1 MRRVVS
7 HMTQS
12 TIKIFLLFL
21 VLPLSSFGQNLNGYR
36 INGTLYN
43 AEGQKVYL
51 IKRGEMKFDYEKTIY
66 VDSAIVRNN
75 SFLFK
80 GKVDEPSYYSIFFKE
95 DWKPFILDNSILT
108 FVGNGNEFLYK
119 SKIYGSKEISWA
131 DELKNSIRPFI
142 SLMNDVADSS
152 MAASSRGDTLLAK
165 KYADSNQ
172 LYAKKIDAK
181 NKSFIANHPNAF
193 ISFYILH
200 NGYKNF
206 GIKQSK
212 KLFNNLSTQ
221 LKSRSFSIELKYQ
234 IFEGEQMTAVNR
246 KAISFSQTDT
256 SGNEI
261 TLSSFK
267 GKYLLIDFWASWCGP
282 CRAENPNVKTAYEKY
297 KIKGFEVLGVSL
309 DNDGLAWADAIVKD
323 DLKWTNVS
331 DLKGWKNDVAKK
343 YIVSAVPA
351 NYLIDREG
359 KIIAKNLRGESL
371 LNKLKELF
379 GQ

>member
-1 MRRVVS
+1 MK
-7 HMTQS
+7 QS
-12 TIKIFLLFL
+12 TIKLYLLFL
-21 VLPLSSFGQNLNGYR
+21 ILPLCSFGQNLNGYL
-36 INGTLYN
+36 INGTLHN

-51 IKRGEMKFDYEKTIY
+51 IKRGEMKFDYEKNIY
-66 VDSAIVRNN
+66 VDSAIVRHNY
-75 SFLFK
+75 FQFK
-80 GKVDEPSYYSIFFKE
+80 GKVNEPDYYSILFKE

-108 FVGNGNEFLYK
+108 FVGNGNEYLYK

-131 DELKNSIRPFI
+131 DELKNSTSPFI
-142 SLMNDVADSS
+142 SPMNDAADSS

-172 LYAKKIDAK
+172 YYAKKIDAK
-181 NKSFIANHPNAF
+181 NENFISNHPNAF
-193 ISFYILH
+193 ISLYTLY
-200 NGYKNF
+200 NGHKNF
-206 GIKQSK
+206 GIKQSR

-221 LKSRSFSIELKYQ
+221 LKSCSFSIELKYQ
-234 IFEGEQMTAVNR
+234 IFEAEQMTALNR

-267 GKYLLIDFWASWCGP
+267 GKYLLIDFWASWCRP
-282 CRAENPNVKTAYEKY
+282 CRAENPNVKTAYERY
-297 KIKGFEVLGVSL
+297 KSKGFEVLGVSL
-309 DNDGLAWADAIVKD
+309 DNDKLAWAGAIVKD

-343 YIVSAVPA
+343 YIVRAIPA

-371 LNKLKELF
+371 LNKLAELF